1 MWTNARRDCFIRS
14 DFCPRDKRSAQGNC
28 WPVPIVKKSCC
39 PTVKYSCRKKIPQ
52 FILGTTSRELT
63 VPLTSTV
70 VMRVRHWLN
79 VLRLAHVWPQIQL
92 IEHAQR
98 HWLKTAWNLAAGFS
112 FNKRRRTADY
122 YDRFCY
128 VDRSALIHPTATVEA
143 SIIGKNVTVGA
154 YANVVGS
161 VLGDGVTVEDR
172 ANLNYSVLGADTFIS
187 KNSTVVASVAFGP
200 TDVCVNGIQYAVIDE
215 GCGLTSWARPLDARP
230 DGPVKVQDGE
240 RLREAG
246 ALPCGVAFG
255 RDAYVGANVLIAPG
269 RALPPKTVL
278 VPKKKTYFLGD
289 SWPSPIAGRP
299 LKP

>member
-1 MWTNARRDCFIRS
+1 MKRAVLVKTSNNISPLERTWADLRLGNTSMADYRQETLRENGWSELQTAEKNEEIKGPARVLSDEIFVSKRALKSFRRLIDRSGSSEAGLVLPHSRQTELFSPLQDVDECAEGLLYPVRFLPAGQTVGAGELLASTDCEKVVLPYREIL
-14 DFCPRDKRSAQGNC
+14 
-28 WPVPIVKKSCC
+28 VPQ
-39 PTVKYSCRKKIPQ
+39 KIPQ

-112 FNKRRRTADY
+112 FNKRRRTANY

-161 VLGDGVTVEDR
+161 VLGDGVTVADR
-172 ANLNYSVLGADTFIS
+172 ATLN
-187 KNSTVVASVAFGP
+187 
-200 TDVCVNGIQYAVIDE
+200 
-215 GCGLTSWARPLDARP
+215 
-230 DGPVKVQDGE
+230 
-240 RLREAG
+240 
-246 ALPCGVAFG
+246 
-255 RDAYVGANVLIAPG
+255 
-269 RALPPKTVL
+269 
-278 VPKKKTYFLGD
+278 
-289 SWPSPIAGRP
+289 
-299 LKP
+299 